1 MEYDLA
7 SKINVV
13 FLFKY
18 RCFKNLLVLLNSMLG
33 VSLYVCVGGG
43 GIQSHFS
50 WYKFWNKNGLMK
62 LEILILTQTGVDSE
76 QNFKFSASYKLG
88 FNIWCTSLLAVCA
101 SPLFIIKA
109 SQWIRGKPRAIM
121 YTTFL
126 EFDLTVLDIIV
137 RVHAG
142 DICMYA

>member
-43 GIQSHFS
+43 AYSH
-50 WYKFWNKNGLMK
+50 
-62 LEILILTQTGVDSE
+62 
-76 QNFKFSASYKLG
+76 
-88 FNIWCTSLLAVCA
+88 
-101 SPLFIIKA
+101 
-109 SQWIRGKPRAIM
+109 
-121 YTTFL
+121 TFL
-126 EFDLTVLDIIV
+126 GTSFEIKMD
-137 RVHAG
+137 
-142 DICMYA
+142 

>member
-43 GIQSHFS
+43 IQSHLS
-50 WYKFWNKNGLMK
+50 WYKFLNKNGLMK

-76 QNFKFSASYKLG
+76 QNF
-88 FNIWCTSLLAVCA
+88 
-101 SPLFIIKA
+101 
-109 SQWIRGKPRAIM
+109 
-121 YTTFL
+121 
-126 EFDLTVLDIIV
+126 
-137 RVHAG
+137 
-142 DICMYA
+142 

>member
-43 GIQSHFS
+43 GGH
-50 WYKFWNKNGLMK
+50 
-62 LEILILTQTGVDSE
+62 TVT
-76 QNFKFSASYKLG
+76 
-88 FNIWCTSLLAVCA
+88 
-101 SPLFIIKA
+101 LFLV
-109 SQWIRGKPRAIM
+109 Q
-121 YTTFL
+121 
-126 EFDLTVLDIIV
+126 VLK
-137 RVHAG
+137 
-142 DICMYA
+142 

>member
-43 GIQSHFS
+43 GGH
-50 WYKFWNKNGLMK
+50 
-62 LEILILTQTGVDSE
+62 TVT
-76 QNFKFSASYKLG
+76 
-88 FNIWCTSLLAVCA
+88 
-101 SPLFIIKA
+101 P
-109 SQWIRGKPRAIM
+109 
-121 YTTFL
+121 FL
-126 EFDLTVLDIIV
+126 HMVQVLK
-137 RVHAG
+137 
-142 DICMYA
+142 

>member
-43 GIQSHFS
+43 GIQSHLS
-50 WYKFWNKNGLMK
+50 WYKF
-62 LEILILTQTGVDSE
+62 
-76 QNFKFSASYKLG
+76 
-88 FNIWCTSLLAVCA
+88 
-101 SPLFIIKA
+101 
-109 SQWIRGKPRAIM
+109 
-121 YTTFL
+121 
-126 EFDLTVLDIIV
+126 
-137 RVHAG
+137 
-142 DICMYA
+142 

>member
-43 GIQSHFS
+43 D
-50 WYKFWNKNGLMK
+50 
-62 LEILILTQTGVDSE
+62 TVT
-76 QNFKFSASYKLG
+76 
-88 FNIWCTSLLAVCA
+88 
-101 SPLFIIKA
+101 P
-109 SQWIRGKPRAIM
+109 
-121 YTTFL
+121 FL
-126 EFDLTVLDIIV
+126 VQVLK
-137 RVHAG
+137 
-142 DICMYA
+142 